1 MSKQSDS
8 GSAPAAGTVAIP
20 SDLAE
25 LACLK
30 AKASGMKLED
40 YVRMLVTED
49 AGAFGPKASARKA
62 AGN

>member
-1 MSKQSDS
+1 
-8 GSAPAAGTVAIP
+8 
-20 SDLAE
+20 
-25 LACLK
+25 
-30 AKASGMKLED
+30 MKLEN